1 MKSRL
6 LTAAVA
12 AALLVPALAAAQ
24 QPGSHPELRAQIDA
38 LKAEI
43 QKLDALKAQMATLEQ
58 RLTESEAKAAAAAKA
73 GEDVTQVRKDLAIVQ
88 DDVDDLDKRM
98 IRPERHA
105 VVDAIEWGGDFR
117 FEAHSIQAEVPA
129 HFDGM
134 ALQKGIVDTMFY
146 FTRTGGPPMAPG
158 AAQQEIQQNY
168 GQYLGFLDGLTYEG
182 LGQFLQQFSPAQ
194 QQQLLGGL
202 LPGTFVPGYSDDNSI
217 LYTSR
222 LRLQMKAQV
231 GENVNF
237 EGRLGMYKV
246 WGDSTGVQVFN
257 GAPTSIGWDGTTVGV
272 PNSDIL
278 RVERAYFTWSDIGGA
293 PVYASIGRRPST
305 GGIPLNFR
313 DDEMRAGTPPGGLF
327 NYQYDG
333 LTLGWHIND
342 ESTLRIC
349 YGVGYESGWGNGSN
363 LDPNNSLDDAQFVGV
378 LWDIFDRKD
387 MFVQLTVARAFNVTD
402 GFNGLVVLPTDPLTG
417 NAIKAPVVL
426 RYTPSATMGD
436 IDLASLVLVR
446 KDGPFDW
453 FATASYMRSDP
464 TSNTTPFGGL
474 FADPFEVPEERSG
487 TMFHV
492 GGRYN
497 FANGLTRLGL
507 EFNHGSKYWFNFAMA
522 EDDLIGPKTS
532 ARGDVWELYLTHR
545 IRDKF
550 IVKLDY
556 LKYLYDYS
564 GSGWLLGA
572 PKDLDAQYP
581 ILGFPTNKDADQ
593 FKLSLTARF

>member
-6 LTAAVA
+6 LAAAVA
-12 AALLVPALAAAQ
+12 SALLIPTLAAAQ
-24 QPGSHPELRAQIDA
+24 QAGGQPDLRAQIDA

-58 RLTESEAKAAAAAKA
+58 RLTASEARAAAAEQA
-73 GEDVTQVRKDLAIVQ
+73 GQDVAQVRQDLMVVQ
-88 DDVDDLDKRM
+88 EDVDDLDKRM

-105 VVDAIEWGGDFR
+105 VVDAVEWGGDFR

-134 ALQKGIVDTMFY
+134 ALQKGVVDTMFY

-158 AAQQEIQQNY
+158 AVEQEIQQNY

-194 QQQLLGGL
+194 QQQLMGSL
-202 LPGTFVPGYSDDNSI
+202 LPGTFVPGYSNDNEI
-217 LYTSR
+217 IYTSR
-222 LRLQMKAQV
+222 LRLQMRAQV
-231 GENVNF
+231 GEQVTF
-237 EGRLGMYKV
+237 DGRLGMYKT

-257 GAPTSIGWDGTTVGV
+257 GSPTSIAWDGTTVGV

-278 RVERAYFTWSDIGGA
+278 RVERAYFTWSDIGGSPA
-293 PVYASIGRRPST
+293 YLSIGRRPST
-305 GGIPLNFR
+305 DGMPLNFR
-313 DDEMRAGTPPGGLF
+313 NDEPRGGTPLGTLI
-327 NYQYDG
+327 NYQFDG
-333 LTLGWHIND
+333 VTLGWQLTE
-342 ESTLRIC
+342 ESMLRLC
-349 YGVGYESGWGNGSN
+349 YGVGFESGWGTGDI
-363 LDPNNSLDDAQFVGV
+363 LRRGDSLDDVHFLGV
-378 LWDIFDRKD
+378 NWDIFDSKD
-387 MFVQLTVARAFNVTD
+387 MFLQMTVARAFDVTD
-402 GFNGLVVLPTDPLTG
+402 GFNGLVVLPADPLTG
-417 NAIKAPVVL
+417 NPIKAPVVL
-426 RYTPSATMGD
+426 RYNPSTTVGD
-436 IDLASLVLVR
+436 IDLASIVFVR
-446 KDGPFDW
+446 NDGPFDY

-464 TSNTTPFGGL
+464 TPATTPFGGL
-474 FADPFEVPEERSG
+474 FADPFETPEKRSG
-487 TMFHV
+487 SMFYL

-497 FANGLTRLGL
+497 FANGATKVGL
-507 EFNHGSKYWFNFAMA
+507 EYNHGSKYWFNFALA
-522 EDDLIGPKTS
+522 EDDLIGPKT
-532 ARGDVWELYLTHR
+532 AVRGDVWELYLTHR
-545 IRDKF
+545 IRDRF

-581 ILGFPTNKDADQ
+581 ILGFPTHKDADQ

>member
-12 AALLVPALAAAQ
+12 AALLFPALAAAQ
-24 QPGSHPELRAQIDA
+24 QPGSHPELRAQIEA

-43 QKLDALKAQMATLEQ
+43 QKLDALKGQMASLEQ
-58 RLTESEAKAAAAAKA
+58 RLIESEARAAAVDKA
-73 GEDVTQVRKDLAIVQ
+73 GAEVSQVSKDLAMVQ

-98 IRPERHA
+98 TNPERHA

-158 AAQQEIQQNY
+158 AAQAEIQANY

-194 QQQLLGGL
+194 QQQLMGSL
-202 LPGTFVPGYSDDNSI
+202 LPGTYVPAYSDDNSI

-222 LRLQMKAQV
+222 LRLQMHAAV
-231 GENVNF
+231 GKNVTF
-237 EGRLGMYKV
+237 DGRLGMYKV

-257 GAPTSIGWDGTTVGV
+257 GSPTSISWDGTTVGV

-278 RVERAYFTWSDIGGA
+278 RVERAYFTWSNIGGA

-305 GGIPLNFR
+305 DGSPLNFR
-313 DDEMRAGTPPGGLF
+313 NDELRAGTPPGGLF

-333 LTLGWHIND
+333 ITLGWHIND
-342 ESTLRIC
+342 LSTARIC
-349 YGVGYESGWGNGSN
+349 YGVGYESGWGNGAN
-363 LDPNNSLDDAQFVGV
+363 LDPHNSLEDAQFVGI
-378 LWDIFDRKD
+378 LWDIIDRKD
-387 MFVQLTVARAFNVTD
+387 MFLQATVARAFNLSD
-402 GFNGLVVLPTDPLTG
+402 GFNGLVVLPNDPLTG

-426 RYTPSATMGD
+426 RYTPSVTLGD
-436 IDLASLVLVR
+436 VELASLVLTR
-446 KDGPFDW
+446 RDGPIDW
-453 FATASYMRSDP
+453 FVTGSYMRSHP
-464 TSNTTPFGGL
+464 TSATTPFGGL
-474 FADPFEVPEERSG
+474 FTNPMQVPEDHSG
-487 TMFHV
+487 SMFHL

-497 FANGLTRLGL
+497 FANGATKVGL
-507 EFNHGSKYWFNFAMA
+507 EFNHGSEYWFNFALA
-522 EDDLIGPKTS
+522 EDDLMGAKT
-532 ARGDVWELYLTHR
+532 ATRGDVWEVYLTHR
-545 IRDKF
+545 IRDNF
-550 IVKLDY
+550 MVKLNYLDY
-556 LKYLYDYS
+556 SFDYS
-564 GSGWLLGA
+564 GSGWMLGA
-572 PKDLDAQYP
+572 PQDLASGTP
-581 ILGFPTNKDADQ
+581 LLGFPTYDSIGQ